1 MEKELEIRQAVRS
14 DLDSILEIETICFG
28 PDSFSRRQLL
38 YLITQAKGIFY
49 VVTDKEKVIAYSSLI
64 SNARTHNLRIYS
76 IAVHPDARGRKL
88 GQLLMKKAIGFARSH
103 QLKKIT
109 LEVNVTNGTAIGLY
123 LKNGFEH
130 IRIINNYYADGS
142 NAYYMQRK
150 VSGDKL

>member
-28 PDSFSRRQLL
+28 ADSFSRRQFI

-49 VVTDKEKVIAYSSLI
+49 VVEDKGKVIAYSSLI
-64 SNARTHNLRIYS
+64 SNARTLTLRVYS

-88 GQLLMKKAIGFARSH
+88 GQLLIEKAIGFAQSH

-109 LEVNVTNGTAIGLY
+109 LEVKVTNEAAIGLY
-123 LKNGFEH
+123 LKNGFEPT
-130 IRIINNYYADGS
+130 RIIYNYYADGS
-142 NAYYMQRK
+142 NAYSMYK
-150 VSGDKL
+150 IVHT

>member
-28 PDSFSRRQLL
+28 ADSFSRRQFL

-49 VVTDKEKVIAYSSLI
+49 VVTDKGKVIAYSSLI

-88 GQLLMKKAIGFARSH
+88 GQLLMEKAIGFARSH

-109 LEVNVTNGTAIGLY
+109 LEVNVTNEAAISLY
-123 LKNGFEH
+123 LTNGFEPVH
-130 IRIINNYYADGS
+130 IIYNYYADGS
-142 NAYYMQRK
+142 NAYYMQK
-150 VSGDKL
+150 MVQT

>member
-1 MEKELEIRQAVRS
+1 M
-14 DLDSILEIETICFG
+14 
-28 PDSFSRRQLL
+28 
-38 YLITQAKGIFY
+38 
-49 VVTDKEKVIAYSSLI
+49 IAYSSLI

-88 GQLLMKKAIGFARSH
+88 GQLLMEKAIGFARSY

-142 NAYYMQRK
+142 NAYYMHK
-150 VSGDKL
+150 IINS

>member
-88 GQLLMKKAIGFARSH
+88 GQLLMEKAIGFARSH

-142 NAYYMQRK
+142 NAYYMHK
-150 VSGDKL
+150 IITP

>member
-14 DLDSILEIETICFG
+14 DLDSIQEIETICFG
-28 PDSFSRRQLL
+28 ADSSSRKQFL

-49 VVTDKEKVIAYSSLI
+49 VVTDNEKVIAYSSLI

-88 GQLLMKKAIGFARSH
+88 GQLLMEKAIGFARSY

-142 NAYYMQRK
+142 NAYYMHK
-150 VSGDKL
+150 IINS

>member
-14 DLDSILEIETICFG
+14 DLDSIQEIETICFG
-28 PDSFSRRQLL
+28 ADSFSRKQFL

-49 VVTDKEKVIAYSSLI
+49 VVTDKGKVIAYSSLI

-88 GQLLMKKAIGFARSH
+88 GQLLMEKAIGFARSY

-142 NAYYMQRK
+142 NAYYMHK
-150 VSGDKL
+150 IINS

>member
-28 PDSFSRRQLL
+28 ADSFSRKQFL

-49 VVTDKEKVIAYSSLI
+49 VVTDKGKVIAYSSLI

-88 GQLLMKKAIGFARSH
+88 GQLLMEKAIGFARSH

-109 LEVNVTNGTAIGLY
+109 LEVNVTNEAAISLY
-123 LKNGFEH
+123 LTNGFEPVH
-130 IRIINNYYADGS
+130 IIYNYYADGS
-142 NAYYMQRK
+142 NAYYMQK
-150 VSGDKL
+150 MVQT

>member
-14 DLDSILEIETICFG
+14 DLDSILEIETVCFG
-28 PDSFSRRQLL
+28 ADSFSRRQIL

-49 VVTDKEKVIAYSSLI
+49 VVTDKGKVIAYSSLI

-88 GQLLMKKAIGFARSH
+88 GQLLMEKAIGFARSY

-142 NAYYMQRK
+142 NAYYMHK
-150 VSGDKL
+150 IINS

>member
-1 MEKELEIRQAVRS
+1 MEKELEIRHAVRS

-28 PDSFSRRQLL
+28 ADSFSRKQFL

-49 VVTDKEKVIAYSSLI
+49 VVTDKGKVIAYSSLI

-88 GQLLMKKAIGFARSH
+88 GQLLMEKAIGFARSH

-109 LEVNVTNGTAIGLY
+109 LEVNVTNEAAISLY
-123 LKNGFEH
+123 LTNGFEPVH
-130 IRIINNYYADGS
+130 IIYNYYADGS
-142 NAYYMQRK
+142 NAYYMQK
-150 VSGDKL
+150 MVQT

>member
-14 DLDSILEIETICFG
+14 DLDSIQEIETICFG
-28 PDSFSRRQLL
+28 ADSFSRKQFL

-49 VVTDKEKVIAYSSLI
+49 VVTDNEKVIAYSSLI

-88 GQLLMKKAIGFARSH
+88 GQLLMEKAIGFARSY

-142 NAYYMQRK
+142 NAYYMHK
-150 VSGDKL
+150 IINS

>member
-14 DLDSILEIETICFG
+14 DLDSIQEIETICFG
-28 PDSFSRRQLL
+28 ADSFSRKQFL

-49 VVTDKEKVIAYSSLI
+49 VVTDNEKVIAYSSLI

-88 GQLLMKKAIGFARSH
+88 GQLLMEKAIGFARSY

-130 IRIINNYYADGS
+130 IRIINNYYTDGS
-142 NAYYMQRK
+142 NAYYMHK
-150 VSGDKL
+150 IINS

>member
-28 PDSFSRRQLL
+28 ADSFSRRQFL

-49 VVTDKEKVIAYSSLI
+49 VVTDKGKVIAYSSLI

-88 GQLLMKKAIGFARSH
+88 GQLLMEKAIGFARSH

-109 LEVNVTNGTAIGLY
+109 LEVNVTNEAAISLY
-123 LKNGFEH
+123 LTNGFEPVH
-130 IRIINNYYADGS
+130 IIYNYYVDGS
-142 NAYYMQRK
+142 NAYYMQK
-150 VSGDKL
+150 MVQT

>member
-1 MEKELEIRQAVRS
+1 MEKELEIRQAVCS

-28 PDSFSRRQLL
+28 ADSFSRRQFL

-49 VVTDKEKVIAYSSLI
+49 VVTDKGKVIAYSSLI

-88 GQLLMKKAIGFARSH
+88 GQLLMEKAIGFARSH

-109 LEVNVTNGTAIGLY
+109 LEVNVTNEAAISLY
-123 LKNGFEH
+123 LTNGFEPVH
-130 IRIINNYYADGS
+130 IIYNYYADGS
-142 NAYYMQRK
+142 NAYYMQK
-150 VSGDKL
+150 MVQT